1 MMKVWILA
9 ARPKTLVAGI
19 APVILGTMLAM
30 ADGVVTWWTLPFLLI
45 CGSLIQIASNFINDL
60 EDFRK
65 GADTYRVGPLRAV
78 TSGLITPQ
86 SMWRA
91 SVLVVVVAFLCGQ
104 PLVYH
109 AGWPVL
115 GIGTLSLIASWAY
128 TGGPYPLAYRGLGD
142 VFAFIFFGVIAVVGT
157 YFVHA
162 SVWSADALLLSI
174 GPGCLAANILGV
186 NNLRDIP
193 TDAAVGKRT
202 LAVRIGATRARFLYT
217 VLMFIGLVVPSIVLF
232 PGRGPWLF
240 LPLICLPAGIVASVL
255 VWRRSGAALNAVLGL
270 TAALYMMYTIF
281 MSLALGLS
289 LLK

>member
-1 MMKVWILA
+1 MKVWLLA

-19 APVILGTMLAM
+19 APVVLGTMLAM
-30 ADGVVTWWTLPFLLI
+30 ADGVVTWWTLPLLLI

-60 EDFRK
+60 EDFRR
-65 GADTYRVGPLRAV
+65 GADTHRVGPLRAV

-86 SMWRA
+86 SMRRA
-91 SVLVVVVAFLCGQ
+91 SVLVVVIAFICGQ

-115 GIGTLSLIASWAY
+115 GIGTASLVASWAY
-128 TGGPYPLAYRGLGD
+128 TGGPHPLAYRGLGD
-142 VFAFIFFGVIAVVGT
+142 VFAFVFFGVIAVVGT

-162 SVWSADALLLSI
+162 STWSTDALLLSI

-202 LAVRIGATRARFLYT
+202 LAVRIGAQGARFLYT
-217 VLMFIGLVVPSIVLF
+217 VLMVLGLVLPSIILF
-232 PGRGPWLF
+232 PERGPWLL
-240 LPLICLPAGIVASVL
+240 LPLICLPVGMVASAL
-255 VWRRSGAALNAVLGL
+255 IWRRSGAALNTILGL
-270 TAALYMMYTIF
+270 TAALYVMYTII

-289 LLK
+289 LIK